1 MELKKVLVVYK
12 RSTYDL
18 YNNEEFNPS
27 VKKLIDEGHVAVKS
41 LKQSHDVH
49 QLTVDTIIEKI
60 SNKGIQLDVIFR
72 GDLKPIE
79 KDDYDLVI
87 TTGGDGTILET
98 SKYIKETPI
107 LGVNSDP
114 LGSVGFFTGATKDDF
129 EEKIDLVLNNK
140 INSVSIN
147 RIQIRI
153 NNEPIKDLVLNDIL
167 ITHSI
172 PAATSRYVIRIKG
185 YEENHRS
192 SGLWI
197 STAAGSTAAI
207 RSAGGFP
214 LPITSDAVQYMVREF
229 YDRGSNKF
237 KLLGGV
243 YNFSDNIEIISQ
255 MRLGRIYIDGPF
267 FDYPF
272 TVGDKLTF
280 HKSEYPVKLL
290 GFDNSKRENFLKRH
304 NQLT

>member
-1 MELKKVLVVYK
+1 MKLERVLVVYK

-18 YNNEEFNPS
+18 YNNQEFNPG

-41 LKQSHDVH
+41 LKQSHDIH

-60 SNKGIQLDVIFR
+60 SNKGIYLDVIFR

-79 KDDYDLVI
+79 NYDLVI

-98 SKYIKETPI
+98 SKYIKDIPV

-114 LGSVGFFTGATKDDF
+114 QGSVGFFTGANKDDF
-129 EEKIDLVLNNK
+129 EEKIDLVLEDK
-140 INSVSIN
+140 INCVSIN
-147 RIQIRI
+147 RLQAKM
-153 NNEPIKDLVLNDIL
+153 NGEPIKDLVMNDIL

-172 PAATSRYVIRIKG
+172 PAATSRYVIRVKG

-192 SGLWI
+192 SGIWI

-214 LPITSDAVQYMVREF
+214 LPVTSDAVQYIVREF
-229 YDRGSNKF
+229 YDRGSNNF

-243 YNFSDNIEIISQ
+243 YNASDEIEIISQ

-267 FDYPF
+267 FDHPF
-272 TVGDKLTF
+272 TVGDRLTL
-280 HKSEYPVKLL
+280 HKSEFPLKLL
-290 GFDNSKRENFLKRH
+290 GFDSTKRENFLKKH
-304 NQLT
+304 NQLKG

>member
-1 MELKKVLVVYK
+1 MRLEKVLVVYK

-18 YNNEEFNPS
+18 YHNEEFDAG
-27 VKKLIDEGHVAVKS
+27 VKQLIDEGHVSVKS
-41 LKQSHDVH
+41 LKDSHDTH
-49 QLTVDTIIEKI
+49 QLTVDTIIEKLSNRGI
-60 SNKGIQLDVIFR
+60 SLDVIFR

-79 KDDYDLVI
+79 NYDLVI

-98 SKYIKETPI
+98 SKYIKDTPI

-114 LGSVGFFTGATKDDF
+114 VGSVGFFTGSTKDDF
-129 EEKIDLVLNNK
+129 EEKITLVENDK
-140 INSVSIN
+140 INKVLIN
-147 RIQIRI
+147 RIQLKL
-153 NNEPIKDLVLNDIL
+153 NNEPIKDLVLNDVL

-172 PAATSRYVIRIKG
+172 PAATSRYVLRING

-192 SGLWI
+192 SGIWI

-214 LPITSDAVQYMVREF
+214 LAIESEAIQYIVREF

-255 MRLGRIYIDGPF
+255 MRLGRIYIDGPY

-272 TVGDKLTF
+272 TVGDKVTF
-280 HKSEYPVKLL
+280 HKSDYPLQLL
-290 GFDNSKRENFLKRH
+290 GFDNTKRESFLKKHDDFKRS
-304 NQLT
+304 

>member
-1 MELKKVLVVYK
+1 MRLEKVLVVYK

-18 YNNEEFNPS
+18 YHNEEFDAG
-27 VKKLIDEGHVAVKS
+27 VKQLIDEGHVSVKS
-41 LKQSHDVH
+41 LKDSHNTH
-49 QLTVDTIIEKI
+49 QLTVDTIIEKL
-60 SNKGIQLDVIFR
+60 SNRGITLDVIFR
-72 GDLKPIE
+72 GDLKPV
-79 KDDYDLVI
+79 DGYDLVI

-114 LGSVGFFTGATKDDF
+114 VGSVGFFTGATKDDF
-129 EEKIDLVLNNK
+129 EEKIQLVVEDK
-140 INSVSIN
+140 ISKTSIN
-147 RIQIRI
+147 RIQLHL
-153 NNEPIKDLVLNDIL
+153 NNEPIKDLVLNDVL

-172 PAATSRYVIRIKG
+172 PAATSRYVLRING

-192 SGLWI
+192 SGIWI
-197 STAAGSTAAI
+197 STSAGSTAAI

-214 LPITSDAVQYMVREF
+214 LPIDSDAIQYIVREF

-243 YNFSDNIEIISQ
+243 YNFSDNVEIISQ
-255 MRLGRIYIDGPF
+255 MRLGRIYIDGPY

-280 HKSEYPVKLL
+280 HKSQYPLQLL
-290 GFDNSKRENFLKRH
+290 GFDNTKREAFLKKH
-304 NQLT
+304 NELK

>member
-1 MELKKVLVVYK
+1 MRLEKVLVVYK

-18 YNNEEFNPS
+18 YHNEEFDAG
-27 VKKLIDEGHVAVKS
+27 VKQLIDEGHVSVKS
-41 LKQSHDVH
+41 LKDSHNTH
-49 QLTVDTIIEKI
+49 QLTVDTIIEKL
-60 SNKGIQLDVIFR
+60 SNRGITLDVIFR
-72 GDLKPIE
+72 GDLKPVE
-79 KDDYDLVI
+79 GYDLVI

-114 LGSVGFFTGATKDDF
+114 VGSVGFFTGATKDDF
-129 EEKIDLVLNNK
+129 EEKIQLVVEDK
-140 INSVSIN
+140 ISKTSIN
-147 RIQIRI
+147 RIQLHL
-153 NNEPIKDLVLNDIL
+153 NNEPIKDLVLNDVL

-172 PAATSRYVIRIKG
+172 PAATSRYVLRING

-192 SGLWI
+192 SGIWI
-197 STAAGSTAAI
+197 STSAGSTAAI

-214 LPITSDAVQYMVREF
+214 LPIDSDAIQYIVREF

-243 YNFSDNIEIISQ
+243 YNFSDNVEIISQ
-255 MRLGRIYIDGPF
+255 MRLGRIYIDGPY

-280 HKSEYPVKLL
+280 HKSQYPLQLL
-290 GFDNSKRENFLKRH
+290 GFDNTKREAFLKKH
-304 NQLT
+304 NELK

>member
-18 YNNEEFNPS
+18 YNNEEFNPG

-41 LKQSHDVH
+41 LKRSHDIH
-49 QLTVDTIIEKI
+49 QLTVDTVIEKI

-79 KDDYDLVI
+79 GYDLVI

-98 SKYIKETPI
+98 SKYIKGTPI

-129 EEKIDLVLNNK
+129 DEKIEMVLNNK
-140 INSVSIN
+140 IKETLIN
-147 RIQIRI
+147 RIQIKI
-153 NNEPIKDLVLNDIL
+153 NDEPIKDLVLNDIL

-172 PAATSRYVIRIKG
+172 PAATSRYVIKIKG

-192 SGLWI
+192 SGLWV

-214 LPITSDAVQYMVREF
+214 LPITSDAIQYMVREF

-243 YNFSDNIEIISQ
+243 YNFSDKIEVISQ

-280 HKSEYPVKLL
+280 HKSDYALRLL
-290 GFDNSKRENFLKRH
+290 GFDNSKRENFLKNH
-304 NQLT
+304 NQLS

>member
-1 MELKKVLVVYK
+1 MKLERVLVVYK

-18 YNNEEFNPS
+18 YNNEEFNPG
-27 VKKLIDEGHVAVKS
+27 VKKLIEEGHVAVKS
-41 LKQSHDVH
+41 LKDSHDTH
-49 QLTVDTIIEKI
+49 QLTVDTIIEKL
-60 SNKGIQLDVIFR
+60 SNKGIYLDVIFR
-72 GDLKPIE
+72 GDLKPVE
-79 KDDYDLVI
+79 DYDLVI

-98 SKYIKETPI
+98 SKYIKDTPI

-114 LGSVGFFTGATKDDF
+114 VGSVGFFTGANKDDF
-129 EEKIDLVLNNK
+129 EDKIKLLVDDK
-140 INSVSIN
+140 INCVSIN
-147 RIQIRI
+147 RIQLKL
-153 NNEPIKDLVLNDIL
+153 NNEPIKDLVLNDVL

-172 PAATSRYVIRIKG
+172 PAATSRYVLRIKG

-192 SGLWI
+192 SGIWI

-214 LPITSDAVQYMVREF
+214 LPITSDAIQYIVREF

-243 YNFSDNIEIISQ
+243 YNFSDELEVISQ
-255 MRLGRIYIDGPF
+255 MRLGRIYIDGPY

-280 HKSEYPVKLL
+280 HKSEHPLKLL
-290 GFDNSKRENFLKRH
+290 GFDNTKREAFLKRH
-304 NQLT
+304 NQLK

>member
-1 MELKKVLVVYK
+1 MRLEKVLVVYK

-18 YNNEEFNPS
+18 YHNEEFDAG
-27 VKKLIDEGHVAVKS
+27 VKQLIDEGHVSVKS
-41 LKQSHDVH
+41 LKDSHDTH
-49 QLTVDTIIEKI
+49 QLTVDTIIEKL
-60 SNKGIQLDVIFR
+60 SNKGIALDVIFR

-79 KDDYDLVI
+79 NYDLVI

-98 SKYIKETPI
+98 SKYIKNTPI

-114 LGSVGFFTGATKDDF
+114 VGSVGFFTGSTKDDF
-129 EEKIDLVLNNK
+129 EEKITLVENDKINK
-140 INSVSIN
+140 ILIN
-147 RIQIRI
+147 RIQLKL
-153 NNEPIKDLVLNDIL
+153 NNEPIKDLVLNDVL

-172 PAATSRYVIRIKG
+172 PAATSRYVLRING

-192 SGLWI
+192 SGIWI

-214 LPITSDAVQYMVREF
+214 LEIESESIQYIVREF

-237 KLLGGV
+237 RLLGGV

-255 MRLGRIYIDGPF
+255 MRLGRIYIDGPY

-280 HKSEYPVKLL
+280 HKSEYPLQLL
-290 GFDNSKRENFLKRH
+290 GFDNTKREAFLKKH
-304 NQLT
+304 NDFKRS